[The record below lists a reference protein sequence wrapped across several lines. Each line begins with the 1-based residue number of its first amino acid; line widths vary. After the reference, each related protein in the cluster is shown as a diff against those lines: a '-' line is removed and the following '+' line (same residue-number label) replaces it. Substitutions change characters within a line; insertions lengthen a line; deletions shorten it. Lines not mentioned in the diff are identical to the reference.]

1 MIQKAL
7 FLFSIAALEVLAA
20 GVLLLQGADKAGL
33 EMTTQVESPSVVIF
47 EDRQRIAYCL
57 IGAMCGAFVSVAIFP
72 PKPNETSLVRGMG
85 AKFGCSAIGGI
96 ILTPKAVYYSGW
108 DPNADNL
115 ITASFFVAT
124 IAVSLLHT
132 VLPLLEKKLISIVE
146 KKVQ

>member
-1 MIQKAL
+1 MIQKTL
-7 FLFSIAALEVLAA
+7 FMFGIAVLEVLAA
-20 GVLLLQGADKAGL
+20 GILLLQGGN
-33 EMTTQVESPSVVIF
+33 EVTTQVEPVTESPSVVIF

-72 PKPNETSLVRGMG
+72 PQEGEKSLVRGMG

-96 ILTPKAVYYSGW
+96 ILTPKAVYYAGW

-132 VLPLLEKKLISIVE
+132 VLPLLEKRVIGIVE
-146 KKVQ
+146 KKVE